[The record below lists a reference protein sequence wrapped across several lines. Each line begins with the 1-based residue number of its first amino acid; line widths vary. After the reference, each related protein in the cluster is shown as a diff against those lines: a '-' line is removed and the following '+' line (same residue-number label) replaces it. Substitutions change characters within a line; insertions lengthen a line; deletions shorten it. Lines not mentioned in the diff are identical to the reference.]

1 MHYSI
6 KYAAALLGAVS
17 AFFLVP
23 LLIAAQGGS
32 GESAAR
38 PLPPDASPR
47 DQQVFRYMSPEPRT
61 LDSAINDYDTEDT
74 IIPFEPLL
82 RRDPNWNPEPAAADS
97 YTSSPDGKTWTFH
110 LRQGARWSDG
120 RPVTAHDFVYSFR

>member
-1 MHYSI
+1 MRHSI
-6 KYAAALLGAVS
+6 KYAAALLGAVA
-17 AFFLVP
+17 AFFLAP
-23 LLIAAQGGS
+23 LLIAAHGGS

-97 YTSSPDGKTWTFH
+97 YTSS
-110 LRQGARWSDG
+110 
-120 RPVTAHDFVYSFR
+120 